1 MYQSDL
7 LYTIKKEDHTPERL
21 RLILDEHPEVKFVS
35 YMGID
40 FAGND
45 TDEKVPINIFLED
58 METVLYHH
66 AAQTD
71 GSSVVLPGIASLNN
85 ARVDM
90 IADLSVNWF
99 VDYNYE
105 HFDANTGKM
114 VGTLRIPCFLIHNGI
129 YVDSRHI
136 LKDTLTYVKKEI
148 LELLQTK
155 ENIPGLEH
163 LTKDNIEDVV
173 FTCATELE
181 FWVKSPTE
189 DVPIEA
195 LSASQM
201 MQEQYWQRTR
211 GNVRTALEQAIEALA
226 AYGLEPEMGHKE
238 CGGIRGQMD
247 TSGHMTHVME
257 QLEVDW
263 KFSSGMQTADNEILA
278 RIVVKEI
285 FRMHGLEV
293 SFLAKPI
300 LGVAGSGE
308 HVHVGL
314 AVKTKDG
321 KFINLMS
328 PQHMEEDF
336 LSAIGYGA
344 MMGLLK
350 NYEVCNPF
358 ISATMDSFRRLK
370 PGFEAPICI
379 VTSLGLAPTI
389 PSRNRTVLA
398 GLIRDMDNSKATR
411 IEMRSPN
418 PFTNTYM
425 ALTVFYLAALD
436 GIKAAVNSGKD
447 LKALEKELSKKHG
460 EEGFYLEKERE
471 YRTEDDVFEDF
482 TEEERNVLFGKPPA
496 TVWENMQALA
506 KYPQKAQILTAGDA
520 LKPAFINSFLEGA
533 MIRWRTELVTHFI
546 PECRDKLKSYE
557 KMHKMDDQ
565 NAAYDE
571 EAWQKV
577 SKLKTIIGKNTDTTE
592 CLFSQIETAV
602 AQGEYGQASTF
613 QLKLM
618 SAMEDVEKL
627 YHSYINNLL

>member
-7 LYTIKKEDHTPERL
+7 LYTITPENHTPERL
-21 RLILDEHPEVKFVS
+21 KEILTEHNEIKFVS

-45 TDEKVPINIFLED
+45 TDEKVPISIFLED
-58 METVLYHH
+58 MDTVLYHH

-90 IADLSVNWF
+90 IADLDVNWF

-114 VGTLRIPCFLIHNGI
+114 VGTLRIPCFLLHNGI
-129 YVDSRHI
+129 FVDSRHI
-136 LKDTLTYVKKEI
+136 LKDTLGYVKKEI
-148 LELLQTK
+148 LDLVKTHD
-155 ENIPGLEH
+155 NIPGLEH
-163 LTKDNIEDVV
+163 LDKDNVEDVI

-189 DVPIEA
+189 DVPVEA
-195 LSASQM
+195 LTASQL

-211 GNVRTALEQAIEALA
+211 GNVRTALEQVVEALGS
-226 AYGLEPEMGHKE
+226 YGLEPEMGHKE

-247 TSGHMTHVME
+247 GAGHMTHVME

-278 RIVVKEI
+278 RIIVKEI
-285 FRMHGLEV
+285 FRMNGLEV

-314 AVKTKDG
+314 AAKMKDG
-321 KFINLMS
+321 KIVNLMS
-328 PQHMEEDF
+328 PTDMHADF
-336 LSAIGYGA
+336 LSAIGFGA

-358 ISATMDSFRRLK
+358 VSSTMDSFRRLK

-379 VTSLGLAPTI
+379 VTSLGMSPDN

-398 GLIRDMDNSKATR
+398 GLIRDLDNPKATR

-425 ALTVFYLAALD
+425 ALAVFYMAALD
-436 GIKAAVNSGKD
+436 GIKAAVNSGKS
-447 LKALEKELSKKHG
+447 LKDLEKELSKKHG
-460 EEGFYLEKERE
+460 EESFYLETERE

-482 TEEERNVLFGKPPA
+482 TEEERNTLFGKPPA
-496 TVWENMQALA
+496 TVWENMQAID
-506 KYPQKAQILTAGDA
+506 KYPEKAKILLEGGAIR
-520 LKPAFINSFLEGA
+520 PAFIHSFLEGA
-533 MIRWRTELVTHFI
+533 MFRWRTELATHFI
-546 PECRDKLKSYE
+546 PECREKLISYKPLHNLDSANSSWDENMWAQVDKLRTE
-557 KMHKMDDQ
+557 
-565 NAAYDE
+565 
-571 EAWQKV
+571 
-577 SKLKTIIGKNTDTTE
+577 IGRNTDMSK
-592 CLFSQIETAV
+592 CLFTQIDEALN
-602 AQGEYGQASTF
+602 AGEYGKASAA
-613 QLKLM
+613 QLILM
-618 SAMEDVEKL
+618 AKMEEIDKL
-627 YHSYINNLL
+627 YHTYANNIL

>member
-7 LYTIKKEDHTPERL
+7 LYTIKKEDHTPEKL
-21 RLILDEHPEVKFVS
+21 RAILEDHKEIKFVS

-45 TDEKVPINIFLED
+45 TDEKVPIQIFLED

-90 IADLSVNWF
+90 IADLDVNWF

-114 VGTLRIPCFLIHNGI
+114 VGTLRIPCFLIHNDVF
-129 YVDSRHI
+129 VDSRHI
-136 LKDTLTYVKKEI
+136 LKDTLGYVKKEI
-148 LELLQTK
+148 LNILKTQD
-155 ENIPGLEH
+155 NIPGLEH
-163 LTKDNIEDVV
+163 IKKENVDDVV

-211 GNVRTALEQAIEALA
+211 GNVRTALEQVVEALGS
-226 AYGLEPEMGHKE
+226 YGLEPEMGHKE

-247 TSGHMTHVME
+247 TNGHMTHVME

-263 KFSSGMQTADNEILA
+263 KFSSGLQTADNELLA
-278 RIVVKEI
+278 RIIVKEI
-285 FRMHGLEV
+285 FRMNGLEV
-293 SFLAKPI
+293 SFLAKPMM
-300 LGVAGSGE
+300 GVAGSGE

-314 AVKTKDG
+314 AAKMKDG
-321 KFINLMS
+321 KIINLMS
-328 PQHMEEDF
+328 PTDMKQDF
-336 LSAIGYGA
+336 LSAMGFGA

-358 ISATMDSFRRLK
+358 VSSTMDAFRRLK

-379 VTSLGLAPTI
+379 VTSLGMSPTN

-398 GLIRDMDNSKATR
+398 GLIRDMDNPKATR

-436 GIKAAVNSGKD
+436 GIKAAVESGKD
-447 LKALEKELSKKHG
+447 LQALEKELSKKHG

-471 YRTEDDVFEDF
+471 YRTEEDVFEDF
-482 TEEERNVLFGKPPA
+482 TPEERNTLFGKPPA
-496 TVWENMQALA
+496 TVWENMQAID
-506 KYPQKAQILTAGDA
+506 KYPDKAKILLEGDV
-520 LKPAFINSFLEGA
+520 LKPAFISSFLEGA
-533 MIRWRTELVTHFI
+533 MIRWRTELVTHYI
-546 PECRDKLKSYE
+546 PECRDKLKGYKPLHNLDMANSPWDANMWKQVE
-557 KMHKMDDQ
+557 Q
-565 NAAYDE
+565 LRTE
-571 EAWQKV
+571 
-577 SKLKTIIGKNTDTTE
+577 IGKNTDMGT
-592 CLFSQIETAV
+592 CLFTQIEQAI
-602 AQGEYGQASTF
+602 ADAEYGKASST
-613 QLKLM
+613 QQILM
-618 SAMEDVEKL
+618 AKMEELDAM
-627 YHSYINNLL
+627 YHKYANNIL